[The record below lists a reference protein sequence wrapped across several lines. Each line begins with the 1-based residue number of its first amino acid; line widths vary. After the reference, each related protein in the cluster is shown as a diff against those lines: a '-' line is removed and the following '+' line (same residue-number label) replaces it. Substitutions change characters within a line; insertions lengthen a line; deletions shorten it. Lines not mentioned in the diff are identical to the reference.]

1 MPAPPVDPLPATAY
15 VVSYGSGTVTA
26 IRTVTNTALTAI
38 KVGSQPVAIA
48 ITPPETRE
56 HWAGGPVGAFDLGGH
71 YSLRPPMFRDPGAEG
86 GRPASASR
94 M

>member
-1 MPAPPVDPLPATAY
+1 VPAPPVDPLPATAY

-48 ITPPETRE
+48 ITPP
-56 HWAGGPVGAFDLGGH
+56 
-71 YSLRPPMFRDPGAEG
+71 
-86 GRPASASR
+86 
-94 M
+94 